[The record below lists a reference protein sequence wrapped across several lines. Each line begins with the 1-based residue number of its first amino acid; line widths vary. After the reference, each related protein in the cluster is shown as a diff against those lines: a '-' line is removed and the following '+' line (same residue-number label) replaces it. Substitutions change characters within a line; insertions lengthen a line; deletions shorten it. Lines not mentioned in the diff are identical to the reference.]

1 MPDTSCGAGR
11 ATLMDGRALANAVL
25 DTIAEQVAQL
35 TSQTGSP
42 PGLAIV
48 QVGQE
53 TSSSSYARAIE
64 RCCTRVGIVSRRC
77 SLASNAS
84 PGDLAELLDALA
96 SDADIS
102 GIIVQLP
109 VPVDLRDVLL
119 SHMPPHKDVDG
130 IHPLNAGLLAL
141 GDPSAF
147 VPATPLGGMA
157 LLRHYG
163 VDVEGCR
170 AVVVG
175 RSAIVG
181 RPMSLLLLQ
190 ANATVTICH
199 TRTRELAHI
208 TRTAD
213 ILVVATGRPK
223 MVTADMVSPGA
234 TVIDFGVNFVDGR
247 MTGDVDTEGVAQV
260 AARITPV
267 PGGTGPMTN
276 VMLMQNTLRAAQRL
290 RGER

>member
-1 MPDTSCGAGR
+1 MLDSPNRAGQ
-11 ATLMDGRALANAVL
+11 ATYMDGRALASAML
-25 DTIAEQVAQL
+25 DALAAEVSSLA
-35 TSQTGSP
+35 SGAHIS

-48 QVGQE
+48 HIGQDAA
-53 TSSSSYARAIE
+53 TASYLRAII
-64 RCCTRVGIVSRRC
+64 RCCNRTGIGSRTC
-77 SLASNAS
+77 SLASTAS
-84 PGDLAELLDALA
+84 PRDLAELLDDLA
-96 SDADIS
+96 GDPAIS

-109 VPVDLRDVLL
+109 VPADMRSVLL

-157 LLRHYG
+157 LLQHYG
-163 VDVEGCR
+163 VEIEGCR

-175 RSAIVG
+175 RSPVVG

-190 ANATVTICH
+190 ANATVTVCH
-199 TRTRELAHI
+199 TRTRDLGEAS
-208 TRTAD
+208 RTAD
-213 ILVVATGRPK
+213 VLVLATGRPR
-223 MVTADMVSPGA
+223 MITADMVQPGA
-234 TVIDFGVNFVDGR
+234 TVIDFGVNFVDGQ
-247 MTGDVDTEGVAQV
+247 MTGDVDTAAVAQV

-290 RGER
+290 REGR

>member
-1 MPDTSCGAGR
+1 MSNTPDPAR
-11 ATLMDGRALANAVL
+11 QATLMHGHALANAML
-25 DTIAEQVAQL
+25 DDISEQVAL
-35 TSQTGSP
+35 LASRTSRP

-48 QVGQE
+48 QVGQDAA
-53 TSSSSYARAIE
+53 SDSYARAIV
-64 RCCTRVGIVSRRC
+64 RCCTRAGIVSRTC

-84 PGDLAELLDALA
+84 PGGLAELLDALA
-96 SDADIS
+96 GDADIS

-109 VPVDLRDVLL
+109 LPADLRSVMLK
-119 SHMPPHKDVDG
+119 HMPPHKDVDG

-141 GDPSAF
+141 GDRSAF

-157 LLRHYG
+157 LLQHYG
-163 VDVEGCR
+163 VDVEGR
-170 AVVVG
+170 HAVVVG
-175 RSAIVG
+175 RSPVVG

-190 ANATVTICH
+190 ANATVTVCH
-199 TRTRELAHI
+199 TRTRDLGRV

-213 ILVVATGRPK
+213 ILVVATGRPR
-223 MVTADMVSPGA
+223 MITADMVSPGA

-247 MTGDVDTEGVAQV
+247 MTGDVETEGVAQV

-290 RGER
+290 SEDR